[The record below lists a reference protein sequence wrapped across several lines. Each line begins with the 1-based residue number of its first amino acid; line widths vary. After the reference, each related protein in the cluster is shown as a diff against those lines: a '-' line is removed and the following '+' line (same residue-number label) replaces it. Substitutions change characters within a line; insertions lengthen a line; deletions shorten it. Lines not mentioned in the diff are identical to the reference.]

1 MLNFNEKISYLFTS
15 AYNYFNKVECPYCLQ
30 GNAKVIDR
38 KYLVTRLFECNF
50 CHLYFRHPIDKVDKS
65 VKFYQN
71 NYFESDHITT
81 DLPNK
86 AELNHLIEINFNPD
100 KNANQLITLFKIL
113 ISNIESTKIVDYGA
127 NWGYTTYQLLKNNF
141 QVQAYEISKPRAF
154 FGIKNLGIDIKVDE
168 KDLETD
174 NDIFFSS
181 HVIEHHP
188 DIKSMIDLGFSL
200 LKENGYFVA
209 LSPNGSIEYRRKNPI
224 NFHHLWGK
232 VHNNY
237 LNVDFYKSVFKDYT
251 YYIGTTPFNLN
262 LIDQFNKSEGQFID
276 DLTGFELVV
285 IVKNNKK

>member
-174 NDIFFSS
+174 NDIFFCLSS
-181 HVIEHHP
+181 GLLNFSSTNFNLFDGRAEKYTTRPSLNSGVFVSRKVVDSSIV
-188 DIKSMIDLGFSL
+188 SSL
-200 LKENGYFVA
+200 LYD
-209 LSPNGSIEYRRKNPI
+209 S
-224 NFHHLWGK
+224 
-232 VHNNY
+232 
-237 LNVDFYKSVFKDYT
+237 
-251 YYIGTTPFNLN
+251 FNSS
-262 LIDQFNKSEGQFID
+262 LIDDSIICSVSKRF
-276 DLTGFELVV
+276 L
-285 IVKNNKK
+285 